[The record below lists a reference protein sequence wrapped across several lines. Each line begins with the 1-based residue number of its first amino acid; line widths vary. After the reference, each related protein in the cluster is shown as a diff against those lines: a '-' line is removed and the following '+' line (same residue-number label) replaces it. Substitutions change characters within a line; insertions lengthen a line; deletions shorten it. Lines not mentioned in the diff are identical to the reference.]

1 MCISIQLTSIQCE
14 FFFPIHLVLLLHFSS
29 VGLFSLFPFS
39 PRREEELIFPHTIDA
54 FSKLAAF
61 QVVYLPTT
69 TKPLTPQWRSSTA
82 IECSLQQSLATF
94 KRSYFLLKSCLFLLI
109 YLTIFFCLCVQ
120 LVVLL

>member
-1 MCISIQLTSIQCE
+1 MCISVQLKSIKCE

-39 PRREEELIFPHTIDA
+39 PRREEKLIFPHAIDV

-82 IECSLQQSLATF
+82 IECSLQQSLQPSKEAI
-94 KRSYFLLKSCLFLLI
+94 SY
-109 YLTIFFCLCVQ
+109 
-120 LVVLL
+120 